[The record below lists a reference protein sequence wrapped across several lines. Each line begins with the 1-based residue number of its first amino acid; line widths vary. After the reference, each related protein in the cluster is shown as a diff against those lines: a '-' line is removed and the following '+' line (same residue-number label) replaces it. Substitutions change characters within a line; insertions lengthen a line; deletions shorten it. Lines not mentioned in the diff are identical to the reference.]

1 MKKHDKLLLT
11 KKERIVFYEKSYFD
25 IRINFEF

>member
-11 KKERIVFYEKSYFD
+11 KKERIVFYEKICFD
-25 IRINFEF
+25 IEFSVRF